1 MDNEM
6 KPQEFFYT
14 CDPIMKKV
22 TKQEFIDFINSYPRK
37 LERDVFGAC
46 DPPSVTYNDFEL
58 ANRWPY
64 SIIASTMLYSDKPED
79 YWYTPEEE
87 RIYKIMINY
96 QEVFLSKTGN
106 QVENN

>member
-22 TKQEFIDFINSYPRK
+22 TKQEFIDFINAYPRK
-37 LERDVFGAC
+37 LERDIFGAFE
-46 DPPSVTYNDFEL
+46 PPAVSYNDFEL

-64 SIIASTMLYSDKPED
+64 SIVASTMLYSNDPND
-79 YWYTPEEE
+79 YYYEPEEK
-87 RIYKIMINY
+87 RIYTIMINY

-106 QVENN
+106 KVE

>member
-1 MDNEM
+1 MNNET

-37 LERDVFGAC
+37 LEQDVFGAC

-64 SIIASTMLYSDKPED
+64 SIIASTMLYSDKSDD